1 MKKLVLLFAVIA
13 LSTGV
18 SLAQKQQKK
27 DNKKET
33 VEFFVTSEEMC
44 HNCVRKVNNNLP
56 FEKGVTALDVNQE
69 KNTVTVTYR
78 KDRTST
84 EKLKEAFK
92 KLNMEVAEVKGGA
105 DKGKDEK
112 K

>member
-1 MKKLVLLFAVIA
+1 MKRLVLLFTIVA

-18 SLAQKQQKK
+18 TFAQKQQKK
-27 DNKKET
+27 DDKKET

-56 FEKGVTALDVNQE
+56 FEKGVTGLDVSQE
-69 KNTVTVTYR
+69 KNTIRITYR
-78 KDRTST
+78 KDRTSP
-84 EKLKEAFK
+84 EKLKAAIE
-92 KLNMEVAEVKGGA
+92 KLNMKVEEVKQPE
-105 DKGKDEK
+105 EK